1 MSVNLLESNNI
12 FSIKNYPKAFD
23 YWNIHEKAHWLFDEV
38 PLTDDMIDFWNA
50 DKREKDFLENILRNY
65 LLSF

>member
-50 DKREKDFLENILRNY
+50 DKEKKIF
-65 LLSF
+65 